1 MVRAPVGVWVVVHPR
16 MEGVGLMTVFQTE
29 KRFGVVARRAVLGVA
44 GLAFAG
50 GIVAAPVAAQAA
62 PERPPVVASAQQ
74 RDAGVKEVR
83 YEYRKQENY
92 YYCGPAATRIAL
104 TAAGAAPSQ
113 DEVAK
118 LLGTTEAGT
127 NSAEDV
133 TRVLNGGGAGRDD
146 DRDRDRGDDRDRGRD
161 RGDRDRDRGRDE
173 RRGDRHRDG
182 RGVYKTVTVE
192 GPSASAAA
200 TERLSADVVAAVD
213 AGRAVVANIKGTAT
227 DVDGGVHAYE
237 GGHYLTIVGYRDG
250 GGVVKIADPYDPVGE
265 YWVTADEM
273 ADWMAD
279 RGYSA

>member
-1 MVRAPVGVWVVVHPR
+1 
-16 MEGVGLMTVFQTE
+16 MTVFQSE
-29 KRFGVVARRAVLGVA
+29 KRFGAVARRAVVGVA

-62 PERPPVVASAQQ
+62 AERPVAVVSSVQ
-74 RDAGVKEVR
+74 RDSGVREVR

-104 TAAGAAPSQ
+104 SAAGAAPSQ

-133 TRVLNGGGAGRDD
+133 TRVLNGGGRDD
-146 DRDRDRGDDRDRGRD
+146 DRDRGHEDRDRGDRD
-161 RGDRDRDRGRDE
+161 RGGDRDRDRGREHGRD
-173 RRGDRHRDG
+173 RGGDDRDRDRAD
-182 RGVYKTVTVE
+182 RGAYKTVTID
-192 GPSASAAA
+192 GPSASEAA
-200 TERLSADVVAAVD
+200 TKRLSADVVSAVD

-227 DVDGGVHAYE
+227 DVDGGQHSYE

-265 YWVTADEM
+265 YWVEVDEM
-273 ADWMAD
+273 ADWIAD